1 MDSVEHDTYRE
12 WLDLSRTG
20 ELSAAEEARLSRH
33 LGECASCREELEAT
47 RQLDELLVSDRIQ
60 PRSDL
65 VDMVMARLPEAG
77 WQARH
82 PRSWGPALVAL
93 TVIAGAAAAL
103 LGSGAAEIEPR
114 EPFLG
119 ALAALF
125 ELFKGAL
132 LAGSGLL
139 RASWHGVGLAVGNLL
154 TRSWLDGSLTVI
166 GVLSLDLLL
175 LAFYRRYGRQR
186 RQAQEAS
193 AAWRDEEK
201 R

>member
-1 MDSVEHDTYRE
+1 MDSFEHDTYRE
-12 WLDLSRTG
+12 WLDQSRTG

-33 LGECASCREELEAT
+33 LSECASCREELEAT
-47 RQLDELLVSDRIQ
+47 ARLDALLLSEQIE
-60 PRSDL
+60 PRTDL
-65 VDMVMARLPEAG
+65 VEMVMARLPEAG

-93 TVIAGAAAAL
+93 TVIASAAAAL
-103 LGSGAAEIEPR
+103 VGSGAAEIRPR
-114 EPFLG
+114 APFLG

-132 LAGSGLL
+132 LAGAGLL
-139 RASWHGVGLAVGNLL
+139 RASWHGVGLAVGNVLS
-154 TRSWLDGSLTVI
+154 RSWLDGSLTVI

-175 LAFYRRYGRQR
+175 VALYRRYGRER
-186 RQAQEAS
+186 RQAQEVNGH
-193 AAWRDEEK
+193 WRSGRK